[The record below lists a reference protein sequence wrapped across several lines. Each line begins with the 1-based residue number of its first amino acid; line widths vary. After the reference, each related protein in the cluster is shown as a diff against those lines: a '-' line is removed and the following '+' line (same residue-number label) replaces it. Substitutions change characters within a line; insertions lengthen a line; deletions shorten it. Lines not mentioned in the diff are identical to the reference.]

1 MRPGLDTCFPT
12 HAIKNK
18 NIAWMGHP
26 AMTLKRHGMAGER
39 AILAAKGVHI
49 NTLNSEMI
57 LVKAAKFS
65 GFQGK

>member
-1 MRPGLDTCFPT
+1 
-12 HAIKNK
+12 
-18 NIAWMGHP
+18 MGHP